1 MNRHFVDAQTPK
13 EFFQSAFIFPERRFV
28 GSEMKREFHRMGNG
42 RKMFATKDL

>member
-1 MNRHFVDAQTPK
+1 MLKRRKNFLNRR
-13 EFFQSAFIFPERRFV
+13 FIFPERRFV